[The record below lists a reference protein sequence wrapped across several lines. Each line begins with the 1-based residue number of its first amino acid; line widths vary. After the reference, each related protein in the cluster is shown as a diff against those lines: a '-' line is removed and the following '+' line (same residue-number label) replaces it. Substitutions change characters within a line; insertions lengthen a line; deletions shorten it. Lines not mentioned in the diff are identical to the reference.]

1 MKWLNEAI
9 RDSKDGLV
17 SSSRVISM
25 MAGST
30 LSLSTLLL
38 TVGAFWKPELVA
50 PLTAFG
56 PVLATLAGANYVTN
70 RIQEG
75 KAP

>member
-1 MKWLNEAI
+1 MKWLNESI
-9 RDSKDGLV
+9 RDNKTGLA
-17 SSSRVISM
+17 SSSRIVSL

-30 LSLSTLLL
+30 LSFSTLLL
-38 TVGAFWKPELVA
+38 TAGAFWKPELVA